1 MFVFSQSGAGCL
13 IKVAGGSVS
22 GDLQVAACSW
32 VPHDAFPLSHAVRN
46 LCGMKSLSL
55 VTLFNTA
62 SAKVLPPSTVAA
74 ERSTSTSPHPW
85 GVPQLL
91 SVQSAQYMVPTRAI
105 KAILEKSLTCVPR
118 APLSFLSSQ
127 SLGKQVLL
135 LAISLP
141 FLYSSDLVCSSH
153 LFPMPRSGIALSI
166 RTKPSLSLLRDATHS
181 GHYRVHRSTGHY

>member
-13 IKVAGGSVS
+13 IKVAAGSVS
-22 GDLQVAACSW
+22 GDLQVAACSR

-62 SAKVLPPSTVAA
+62 SAKVLPPSTAA
-74 ERSTSTSPHPW
+74 PERSTSTSPHPW
-85 GVPQLL
+85 GVPQRLL
-91 SVQSAQYMVPTRAI
+91 VQSAQYLVPTCAI
-105 KAILEKSLTCVPR
+105 KAILEKSLTWVLR

-135 LAISLP
+135 LAIFLP

-153 LFPMPRSGIALSI
+153 LFQCPGLVSPSQSGQNRPYLC
-166 RTKPSLSLLRDATHS
+166 
-181 GHYRVHRSTGHY
+181 

>member
-62 SAKVLPPSTVAA
+62 SAKVLPPSTVAP
-74 ERSTSTSPHPW
+74 ERSTSTSPQPW

-105 KAILEKSLTCVPR
+105 KAILEMSLTCVLR
-118 APLSFLSSQ
+118 APLSFLSSGEA
-127 SLGKQVLL
+127 SAASSNFLTFSFLL
-135 LAISLP
+135 
-141 FLYSSDLVCSSH
+141 
-153 LFPMPRSGIALSI
+153 RSGLQLTPLGNAQVWYRPLNQDKTVPISAERCYAFWALQGS
-166 RTKPSLSLLRDATHS
+166 
-181 GHYRVHRSTGHY
+181 